1 MNAIGRIFQGLTFRE
16 KLFVAL
22 AAVTVLF
29 TLGRQLVFE
38 PLYGK
43 YSSKRLQLKELIT
56 QKALLTSRLKE
67 IDALQTRLNNEN
79 EKSDSLKKEIATL
92 SGSVMQNGQ
101 LKAVL
106 DLLGEMAREEKMSL
120 LDMSV
125 NLEHVAGGS
134 PAPSGHSRKEASPV
148 LFHKYLVTL
157 LLETSYKSFS
167 RFMQR
172 LSTLPLGMSI
182 SRIDISSD
190 PMTHSHGL
198 TARLNLELY
207 SSL

>member
-1 MNAIGRIFQGLTFRE
+1 MNAIGRIFPGLTFRE

-22 AAVTVLF
+22 AAATVLF

-43 YSSKRLQLKELIT
+43 YSSKRILLKELIA

-79 EKSDSLKKEIATL
+79 EKSDSFKKEIATL

-125 NLEHVAGGS
+125 NLEHVAGDL
-134 PAPSGHSRKEASPV
+134 PAPNGHGRKEASPV

-172 LSTLPLGMSI
+172 LSTLALGMSI
-182 SRIDISSD
+182 SRIDLSSD
-190 PMTHSHGL
+190 PMANSHGL